1 MFIVNNY
8 IRHCYFKFMESSV
21 KIFSYPRCGTCK
33 KAINWLNDNKINYQL
48 IDIIKHPPSKQF
60 FLDAIKQLGDRKYL
74 LNTSG
79 KSYRNIGS
87 SVIKNMNDNDVV
99 KLLLSDSKLI
109 KRPLLLHPNGDILV
123 GFKKIAW
130 EDFFLN

>member
-1 MFIVNNY
+1 M
-8 IRHCYFKFMESSV
+8 
-21 KIFSYPRCGTCK
+21 
-33 KAINWLNDNKINYQL
+33 
-48 IDIIKHPPSKQF
+48 IDIIEHPPSEQF
-60 FLDAIKQLGDRKYL
+60 FLDALKQLGDRKYL

-87 SVIKNMNDNDVV
+87 SVVKNMKDNEVI

-109 KRPLLLHPNGDILV
+109 KRPLLLNPNGDILV

-130 EDFFLN
+130 ENFFLS